1 MFTLTAAQQRC
12 LDFIRAHSAENGEAP
27 SYDEMREALGLAS
40 KSGVNRL
47 INALEE
53 RGAIRRLPNRRR
65 ALEVIGADPKVV
77 PLIPRLEA
85 ERVIRAITEA
95 HGERIDEDG
104 ITIICSPEELR
115 ATVMK
120 ALG

>member
-1 MFTLTAAQQRC
+1 MLTRKQHELLVYIRDYQR
-12 LDFIRAHSAENGEAP
+12 ENDNVSP
-27 SYDEMREALGLAS
+27 SFDEMLLAMGLAS
-40 KSGVNRL
+40 KSPVFRL
-47 INALEE
+47 LTALEE
-53 RGAIRRLPNRRR
+53 RGMIRRLKGRARAIEIVDKQPN
-65 ALEVIGADPKVV
+65 VV
-77 PLIPRLEA
+77 PLVPRLEA
-85 ERVIRAITEA
+85 EKIIRAITDA

>member
-65 ALEVIGADPKVV
+65 AIEIVGSTPNVV
-77 PLIPRLEA
+77 TIIPRLEA
-85 ERVIRAITEA
+85 EKVIRAIEAA
-95 HGERIDEDG
+95 HGEVIDEDG
-104 ITIICSPEELR
+104 VTIICTPEELR

>member
-1 MFTLTAAQQRC
+1 MLTRKQSDL
-12 LDFIRAHSAENGEAP
+12 LDYIVHYLAENGGVSP
-27 SYDEMREALGLAS
+27 SFDEMKGAMGLAS
-40 KSGVNRL
+40 KSGVHRML
-47 INALEE
+47 MALEQ
-53 RGAIRRLPNRRR
+53 RGAIRRLHNHARCIEI
-65 ALEVIGADPKVV
+65 AGADQKVV